1 MSSNSGSSPADE
13 QKVAKAEKNRQAWA
27 STRAEGKL
35 RYVLVHGIAGFG
47 LLNGMLYLI
56 IMAVV
61 RNLEHGLPLH
71 HGHGFSSFSLT
82 EALVNILV
90 FALVAGLIWGLAMWR
105 VNDHMYRPDEAGE

>member
-1 MSSNSGSSPADE
+1 MTSNSGSSQADQ
-13 QKVAKAEKNRQAWA
+13 QKVGKTEKNREAWE

-35 RYVLVHGIAGFG
+35 RFVLFHGIAGFG

-56 IMAVV
+56 VMAVV

-71 HGHGFSSFSLT
+71 HGHGFSSFSLS

-90 FALVAGLIWGLAMWR
+90 FALVAGVIWGLAMWR
-105 VNDHMYRPDEAGE
+105 INESMYSPERRVE

>member
-1 MSSNSGSSPADE
+1 MSSDSGSSHADQ
-13 QKVAKAEKNRQAWA
+13 QKVAKTEKNRQDWE

-35 RYVLVHGIAGFG
+35 RYVFFHGIAGFG

-56 IMAVV
+56 ITAVV

-82 EALVNILV
+82 EALVNILA
-90 FALVAGLIWGLAMWR
+90 FALVSGVIWGFAMWR
-105 VNDHMYRPDEAGE
+105 MNDKMYKPEKRSE